1 MNLDQ
6 SSIQRLL
13 SLNDTQ
19 LRLVLKKLA
28 AENGIDLSGFSL
40 GAAELAHLRSLLG
53 MATPQQ
59 IQQLL
64 NQFSG
69 KGRGPSEPS

>member
-6 SSIQRLL
+6 NSIQRLL
-13 SLNDTQ
+13 SLNDAQ

-40 GAAELAHLRSLLG
+40 GAAELAQLRTMLS
-53 MATPQQ
+53 MATPEQV
-59 IQQLL
+59 QQLL
-64 NQFSG
+64 TRFSG
-69 KGRGPSEPS
+69 GKPS

>member
-1 MNLDQ
+1 MTLDQ

-40 GAAELAHLRSLLG
+40 GAAELSQLRAMLS
-53 MATPQQ
+53 MATPEQVR
-59 IQQLL
+59 QLL

-69 KGRGPSEPS
+69 GKPS